1 MRKFSIVLICLLGS
15 LSCLSQIKNQKE
27 ELKIKGEFR
36 IKMYVPIHIGNN
48 FLAKSYDSNIG
59 FGCNADLL
67 HYNNFI
73 LGGGFDYTSYSTTD
87 ITRAG
92 NIRNARLSSFYGNL
106 SYKFV
111 VNNKLNLVPHIGI
124 GSSKIDFKSGDRNF
138 GHQNGK
144 DIRIGIYTDYKLN
157 QSVGLFIELQYITSC
172 FTINTSPEFITFY
185 DNAKIMQLGFGLKF

>member
-1 MRKFSIVLICLLGS
+1 MRKLSLLLICLLSTLTCFG
-15 LSCLSQIKNQKE
+15 QKEDKKE

-36 IKMYVPIHIGNN
+36 IKMFVPIHFGNN
-48 FLAKSYDSNIG
+48 FLAKSYDSNVG
-59 FGCNADLL
+59 FGCNVDLM

-73 LGGGFDYTSYSTTD
+73 LGGGFDYTSYATTD

-111 VNNKLNLVPHIGI
+111 VNNKLNLVPHIAI

-138 GHQNGK
+138 GHQNGN
-144 DIRIGIYTDYKLN
+144 DIRFGIYTDYKLN
-157 QSVGLFIELQYITSC
+157 QSVGLFIELQYITSR
-172 FTINTSPEFITFY
+172 FTINTSPEFVSFY
-185 DNAKIMQLGFGLKF
+185 DNAKIIQLGFGLKF